1 MQLARV
7 RSGLPESFDTVAV
20 IAVDSEDNLL
30 YSSGPVD
37 RPLFYRSAIKPFQAI
52 ASRRFGL
59 DLPPEHLAVS
69 CASHGGFPAHLALIN
84 TILHMHGQT
93 AADLL
98 CTPGRP
104 LAPDADRYQASRG
117 HTQPERIFHNC
128 SGKHAGWL
136 AACAVADLDP
146 HTYLDPHHPLQEAT
160 LETMREYSGSDPRP
174 VGVDGC
180 GAPTLRGT
188 VKTLATAFSRLTVA
202 SEAQPVAAAM
212 ASYGA
217 LVADNVRPDG
227 RLAVNWGGPVKVGA
241 EGSVALARHGVAI
254 AAKSESGTSAMAVA
268 AALHAARRIGMLD
281 EGMAKGL
288 TNELSPPVIGAGRQV
303 GRTIVVDGS

>member
-1 MQLARV
+1 MRLARV

-20 IAVDSEDNLL
+20 TAVDADGNGL
-30 YSSGPVD
+30 YSSGPID

-59 DLPPEHLAVS
+59 DLPPEHLAIS
-69 CASHGGFPAHLALIN
+69 CASHGGFPTHLALVN
-84 TILHMHGQT
+84 TILHDHGHT

-104 LAPDADRYQASRG
+104 LAPDADRFQASRG
-117 HTQPERIFHNC
+117 RTEPEPIFHNC

-146 HTYLDPHHPLQEAT
+146 RTYLDPHHPLQEET
-160 LETMREYSGSDPRP
+160 LATMREYSDTDPRP

-188 VKTLATAFSRLTVA
+188 VKSLATAFSRLTITP
-202 SEAQPVAAAM
+202 EAQPVAAAM

-217 LVADNVRPDG
+217 LVADNTRPDG
-227 RLAVNWGGPVKVGA
+227 RVAITWGGPVKVGA
-241 EGSVALARHGVAI
+241 EGSVAFARHGVAI

-268 AALHAARRIGMLD
+268 AALHVAQLIGMLD
-281 EGMAKGL
+281 EAMVSGL
-288 TNELSPPVIGAGRQV
+288 TDEISPPVIGGGRQV
-303 GRTIVVDGS
+303 GRTIVVTES